1 MPDIA
6 DRERVGGESRL
17 RCDVTAPARPSP
29 DAAIKVLPAP
39 IPVRGWGVSHAP
51 GLRTRYSRGAGR
63 LARIMPF
70 LGTKQDVASLPLRAS
85 LRGTQDAGQL
95 VGWRSVAGRAS
106 GD

>member
-1 MPDIA
+1 
-6 DRERVGGESRL
+6 
-17 RCDVTAPARPSP
+17 
-29 DAAIKVLPAP
+29 
-39 IPVRGWGVSHAP
+39 
-51 GLRTRYSRGAGR
+51 
-63 LARIMPF
+63 MPF